1 MQLKTFFIGI
11 GLACLTT
18 TAFAQDRDR
27 TNTPE
32 PEEKFFKLE
41 NLFTGGNVSAGF
53 GGGTTISQFSAGVI
67 PHFGY
72 KFFNWLDAGISFNV
86 NYSQFKDKRFSPAYK
101 ENQTT
106 FGPGVFT
113 RIYPVNFIFAQAQF
127 EHNFTTVKYKNGNVP
142 DGKYNADASSFLLG
156 AGYAQGRES
165 GNNTFFY
172 LSLSVDVLKN
182 INSPY
187 VNVVYNSITGTY
199 EARMAPVFRAG
210 VNVALFQ
217 NRYGKY

>member
-1 MQLKTFFIGI
+1 MQLKKVLLC
-11 GLACLTT
+11 LAVSCSTLGV
-18 TAFAQDRDR
+18 FAQDR
-27 TNTPE
+27 TNIPE

-41 NLFTGGNVSAGF
+41 NLFTGGNVSLGF
-53 GGGTTISQFSAGVI
+53 GGGSSISQFSAGVI

-86 NYSQFKDKRFSPAYK
+86 NYSQLKDKRFSPPYK

-127 EHNFTTVKYKNGNVP
+127 EHNFTSVKNKGGNLTEGKYK
-142 DGKYNADASSFLLG
+142 ADASSFLVG
-156 AGYAQGRES
+156 AGYAQGREN

-187 VNVVYNSITGTY
+187 VNVVYNSLTGTY
-199 EARMAPVFRAG
+199 QARMAPVFRAG

-217 NRYGKY
+217 NRFGRY

>member
-1 MQLKTFFIGI
+1 MQLKKVLLC
-11 GLACLTT
+11 LAISCSTLSV
-18 TAFAQDRDR
+18 FAQDK

-41 NLFTGGNVSAGF
+41 NLFTGGNVSLGF
-53 GGGTTISQFSAGVI
+53 GGGSRISQFSAGIV

-86 NYSQFKDKRFSPAYK
+86 NYNQFKDKISSPVYK
-101 ENQTT
+101 QNQTT

-127 EHNFTTVKYKNGNVP
+127 EHNFTSGKEGYSGSQSQKFNV
-142 DGKYNADASSFLLG
+142 DASSFLVG
-156 AGYAQGRES
+156 AGYAQGREN

-187 VNVVYNSITGTY
+187 VNVVYNSLTGTY
-199 EARMAPVFRAG
+199 QARMAPIFRAG

-217 NRYGKY
+217 NRFGKY

>member
-18 TAFAQDRDR
+18 SAFAQDK

-41 NLFTGGNVSAGF
+41 NLFTGGNVSLGF
-53 GGGTTISQFSAGVI
+53 GGGSRINQFSAGVV

-72 KFFNWLDAGISFNV
+72 KFFNWLDAGISLNV
-86 NYSQFKDKRFSPAYK
+86 NYNQFKDKMSSPTYK
-101 ENQTT
+101 QNQTT

-127 EHNFTTVKYKNGNVP
+127 EHNFTTVKEGYSGYPRQKF
-142 DGKYNADASSFLLG
+142 KADASSLLVG

-172 LSLSVDVLKN
+172 LSLSVDVLKD

-187 VNVVYNSITGTY
+187 VNVVYNSLTDRY
-199 EARMAPVFRAG
+199 EARMAPIFRAG
-210 VNVALFQ
+210 MNVALFQ